1 MCKLKPTRWYITDAN
16 LKNGQKI
23 LTRMLEFV
31 RPRPCIINSSDFGSQ
46 KPQIKSH
53 CSNYNSVVI
62 VLTQWDKLTS
72 WCSRLVS
79 ALVISIFQALRI
91 SCWIGRRWANY
102 DWNLQGLLGH
112 VWLSQTH
119 PRTPQD
125 HAQLLLLVLKRLIW
139 KRKNSMLMHAFSIL
153 LIFTKKRPKR
163 IEKKPKVVD

>member
-1 MCKLKPTRWYITDAN
+1 MCRLKPSRWYITDAN

-31 RPRPCIINSSDFGSQ
+31 RLRPCIINSTDFGSQ

-79 ALVISIFQALRI
+79 ALVISIFHALRI
-91 SCWIGRRWANY
+91 LNSGPSDQKCKNGDIGYPKKSLICGMEYVFPSLASPGTLLCAWFHRR
-102 DWNLQGLLGH
+102 G
-112 VWLSQTH
+112 
-119 PRTPQD
+119 PR
-125 HAQLLLLVLKRLIW
+125 K
-139 KRKNSMLMHAFSIL
+139 KFE
-153 LIFTKKRPKR
+153 IFGRT
-163 IEKKPKVVD
+163 